1 MVQKLSLSKYL
12 EHMQEPEFIEVSE
25 MYDEDKEIK
34 TEEVSDPLSIKDYDD
49 IDTNTAKVDILKQ
62 NSVDNDCETKIEI
75 VEELALKT
83 ESSDLS
89 ELNQ

>member
-1 MVQKLSLSKYL
+1 MSKYQGYL
-12 EHMQEPEFIEVSE
+12 EHVQEHEFIEVSE
-25 MYDEDKEIK
+25 MYEEDKEIK
-34 TEEVSDPLSIKDYDD
+34 TEEGVDPLSIINHDD
-49 IDTNTAKVDILKQ
+49 IDTNTTNVDILKQ

-89 ELNQ
+89 EFFN

>member
-1 MVQKLSLSKYL
+1 MLCIDI
-12 EHMQEPEFIEVSE
+12 FFEVSE
-25 MYDEDKEIK
+25 MYDKDKEMK
-34 TEEVSDPLSIKDYDD
+34 TEEGLDPLSIKDYDD

-89 ELNQ
+89 EFFN